1 MSQLNTAPTGLPR
14 IITIIGVVLALAMI
28 VLLFLNGGQGATGG
42 AVATQPSG
50 AAGGNTSSIAGENCR
65 EIAEADAA
73 TQTTA
78 SGLQYQILR
87 DCDGATPTAASTV
100 TVHYRGTLDDGTQF
114 DSSYDRGQPATFGLG
129 QVIAGWTEGLQL
141 MSAGERFRFVIPGDL
156 AYGAAGRPG
165 IPPNATLTFIVELI
179 SFQ

>member
-1 MSQLNTAPTGLPR
+1 MSQMNAAPGQLPR
-14 IITIIGVVLALAMI
+14 IITIIGLVVAVVMI
-28 VLLFLNGGQGATGG
+28 VMLFLNGGQGATST

-50 AAGGNTSSIAGENCR
+50 APAGNTSSAAGVNCR

-87 DCDGATPTAASTV
+87 DCDGANPTAASTV
-100 TVHYRGTLDDGTQF
+100 TVHYRGTLQDGTQF
-114 DSSYDRGQPATFGLG
+114 DSSYDRGTPASFPLNG
-129 QVIAGWTEGLQL
+129 VIAGWTEGLQL
-141 MSAGERFRFVIPGDL
+141 MSVGERFRFVIPPGL
-156 AYGAAGRPG
+156 AYGAEGRPG
-165 IPPNATLTFIVELI
+165 IPSNATLTFDVELI